1 MHWSSTSSYRNHPSI
16 HPGIGIDGIGGKR
29 KIHSH
34 LGYTIVMLLKFPPLW
49 IKKMIGAYL
58 GIVHGHL
65 CHA

>member
-1 MHWSSTSSYRNHPSI
+1 MEFLSI
-16 HPGIGIDGIGGKR
+16 RRDQNPGIGIGIDGIGGKR